1 MCYYILH
8 IPSGRHFMRP
18 TWTTAQNV
26 IDDISEI
33 GELYNIVYLSELLLC
48 GNGSRFTMKYHGDH
62 IELYY
67 HSKDFGTPDENIYRL

>member
-1 MCYYILH
+1 MTIYFIK
-8 IPSGRHFMRP
+8 P
-18 TWTTAQNV
+18 
-26 IDDISEI
+26 
-33 GELYNIVYLSELLLC
+33 LS